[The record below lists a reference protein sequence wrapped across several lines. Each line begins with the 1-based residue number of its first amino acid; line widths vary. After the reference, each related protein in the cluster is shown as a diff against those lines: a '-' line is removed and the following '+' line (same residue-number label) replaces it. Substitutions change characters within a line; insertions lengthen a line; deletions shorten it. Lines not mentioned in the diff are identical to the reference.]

1 MLQETFRGG
10 VHYGDLKGTV
20 AADHQHASPLDKLFQ
35 SQIKQGEFLVG
46 YQVSCMESAAGKTL
60 TVRAHLTSYTPYE
73 NVQAA
78 IDSGE
83 PLKVRKVSLE
93 MPTVDFFACFKEF
106 EMCVSTHGMLT
117 NKEILFESE

>member
-1 MLQETFRGG
+1 MIQETFRGG

-20 AADHQHASPLDKLFQ
+20 AADHLHATPLAKLFE
-35 SQIKQGEFLVG
+35 SQMKQGEFLVG

-60 TVRAHLTSYTPYE
+60 TVRAHLTHYSPFE

-83 PLKVRKVSLE
+83 PLKVRKVSME
-93 MPTVDFFACFKEF
+93 IPTVDFFACFKEF
-106 EMCVSTHGMLT
+106 EMCVSTRGMLT
-117 NKEILFESE
+117 DKEIQFESE

>member
-1 MLQETFRGG
+1 MVQETFRAG

-20 AADHQHASPLDKLFQ
+20 AADHQHAEPLAKLFK
-35 SQIKQGEFLVG
+35 SQIEQGEFLVG
-46 YQVSCMESAAGKTL
+46 YQVSCMASAAGKTL
-60 TVRAHLTSYTPYE
+60 TVRAHLTSYSPYE

-93 MPTVDFFACFKEF
+93 VPTEQFFACLKEF

-117 NKEILFESE
+117 NKEVQFESE